1 MDTRT
6 KSNAEFRN
14 EVSKTLSRV
23 NEALSRHETSLD
35 HMNRNFT
42 QINAAIQ
49 TMMADLQALHV
60 TQTTNTSDKE
70 FNPFVQPE
78 TSQNSPNS

>member
-6 KSNAEFRN
+6 KSNVEFRN
-14 EVSKTLSRV
+14 EVSEALGGV
-23 NEALSRHETSLD
+23 NETLSRHETSLD

-42 QINAAIQ
+42 QINVAIQ
-49 TMMADLQALHV
+49 TMMADLQALRV

>member
-14 EVSKTLSRV
+14 EVSEALGRV
-23 NEALSRHETSLD
+23 NEPLSRHETSLD
-35 HMNRNFT
+35 DMNRNFT

-49 TMMADLQALHV
+49 TILANL
-60 TQTTNTSDKE
+60 
-70 FNPFVQPE
+70 
-78 TSQNSPNS
+78 